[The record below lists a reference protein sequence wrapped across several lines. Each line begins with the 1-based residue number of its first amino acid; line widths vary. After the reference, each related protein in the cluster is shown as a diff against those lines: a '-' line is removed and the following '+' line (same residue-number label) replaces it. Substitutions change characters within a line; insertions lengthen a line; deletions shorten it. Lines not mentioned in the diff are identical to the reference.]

1 LAARLDQN
9 VGVRR
14 PNYFASGTIDRAGH
28 RRRDAEW
35 LAGQWRDPQTR
46 VLPIGQAGV
55 VVAGSDLAVIAI
67 ADLPGGD
74 DLGPEQEGI
83 VFLGTD
89 TDDGALF
96 GIDLTL
102 PELAQLVD
110 GLPEGAREMDL
121 RGAAM
126 LLPADDGNRVAYA
139 SAMLTWHRRH
149 RWCGTCGASTVP
161 GWGGHLRTCPDC
173 HAEHFPRTDPVIIA
187 LITSDDCCLLG
198 RQPVWPPT
206 MWSALAGFVEPG
218 ESLEDAVRR
227 EIAEEAGLEVL
238 DVRYHSSQPWPFPL
252 SLMLG
257 FHGDAGP
264 GLPKI
269 TVDPSELD
277 DARWWQAEELQAA
290 IDDRSVMLPP
300 PFSIARQLIDSWLA

>member
-1 LAARLDQN
+1 MRK
-9 VGVRR
+9 

-28 RRRDAEW
+28 RRRDAAW

-55 VVAGSDLAVIAI
+55 VVAGTELAVLVLG
-67 ADLPGGD
+67 DLPGGD
-74 DLGPEQEGI
+74 ELSPDQEGV

-89 TDDGALF
+89 VEAGAIF
-96 GIDLTL
+96 GVDLSV
-102 PELAQLVD
+102 PELAQLMD
-110 GLPEGAREMDL
+110 GLPVGAREMDL

-126 LLPADDGNRVAYA
+126 LLPPDEGNRVAYA

-149 RWCGTCGASTVP
+149 RWCGACGARTVP
-161 GWGGHLRTCPDC
+161 EWGGHLRTCPNC
-173 HAEHFPRTDPVIIA
+173 RAEHFPRTDPVIIA
-187 LITSDDCCLLG
+187 LITAGDCCLLG
-198 RQPVWPPT
+198 RQPIWPPA

-227 EIAEEAGLEVL
+227 EIAEEAGITVV

-257 FHGDAGP
+257 FHGDAGSEP
-264 GLPKI
+264 PEV
-269 TVDPSELD
+269 TVDPAELE
-277 DARWWQAEELQAA
+277 DARWWPRGELEDA
-290 IDDRSVMLPP
+290 IASGRVMLPP
-300 PFSIARQLIDSWLA
+300 PFSIARQLVDSWLSGAAGPS